1 MGVVKITSIASFS
14 FVFFH
19 FSSLTNSCIEF
30 SSFSYILHTFVM
42 LCFVSCCFLF
52 LFQLCLNFCA
62 LLQTRFSIAFV
73 ALNSLQLMRNSLSLF
88 LSLWRLCF
96 ELVVVV
102 VAADLLATSITH
114 A

>member
-1 MGVVKITSIASFS
+1 
-14 FVFFH
+14 
-19 FSSLTNSCIEF
+19 
-30 SSFSYILHTFVM
+30 M

-52 LFQLCLNFCA
+52 LLQLCLNFYA
-62 LLQTRFSIAFV
+62 LLPTRFSIAFV

-102 VAADLLATSITH
+102 VVAADLLATSITH